1 MQFHWNPGRRHPA
14 ADIFWGMIMDA
25 EMQKILARAQK
36 LFLPNQTEKP

>member
-14 ADIFWGMIMDA
+14 AADFWRGMMDA
-25 EMQKILARAQK
+25 EMLQILARAQK